1 MKYIYRRMLEEDVY
15 RVHEIEKS
23 VFQDPWPTDA
33 FVRDIKDTEIAF
45 PYILAVGNMIIGY
58 SVCWYYVGELHI
70 GNIAVKKEYQ
80 GQGYGQMLLDKI
92 MHMFQASRCAYLEVR
107 ESNRTALNLYMKN
120 NFNVLYKRKSYYKNG
135 EDALILI
142 RYNDQVERE

>member
-80 GQGYGQMLLDKI
+80 GQGYGKQGLQVLIAHLQAQYGCDKI
-92 MHMFQASRCAYLEVR
+92 FLDCSPENQ
-107 ESNRTALNLYMKN
+107 TAINLYEGAGFINTGRIQGEAVIFELNL
-120 NFNVLYKRKSYYKNG
+120 
-135 EDALILI
+135 A
-142 RYNDQVERE
+142 